1 MQTVAALKTTDN
13 LDFVTPAPVKRK
25 RAPKHD
31 FKDGQG
37 RVFAHRH
44 DNGSG
49 WVADTAY
56 VAPTVRVA
64 RAAQV
69 SGFARVHDRCVLSG
83 YAHVSGHAR
92 LFDCVYVKKNAKIF
106 GNAFVFGHVEVDDFA
121 ELAGHARISNGSV
134 FCGRVHV
141 GGNAQVDD
149 TQVYGPKHNVH
160 TRISGNAAL
169 KNCVINDYAVI
180 DESATCVRSNIS
192 NVILVGEA
200 AVINSTLRH
209 PDNGDWWR
217 YCNQIGSPLPAN
229 LEKLTVAGRVM
240 SSTLNIHTKQTMGAC
255 FVQSTVTL
263 QDERLGTFLS
273 DRLLSGRTLVAG
285 CTAYSA
291 FALEQYFEVG
301 LPGTGGR
308 EGARVAAT
316 PAPPPDFNLVRQRR
330 IMRAGVAT

>member
-69 SGFARVHDRCVLSG
+69 SGFARVHDNCNLSG

-92 LFDCVYVKKNAKIF
+92 LFDCVDVKKNAKIF

-141 GGNAQVDD
+141 GGNARVDD
-149 TQVYGPKHNVH
+149 TQVYGPKHNVR

-180 DESATCVRSNIS
+180 DERATCVRSTIS
-192 NVILVGEA
+192 NVILVGDA

-209 PDNGDWWR
+209 TDNSDWWR
-217 YCNQIGSPLPAN
+217 YCNQIGAPTPAN
-229 LEKLTVAGRVM
+229 LEKLTVAGQIV
-240 SSTLNIHTKQTMGAC
+240 SSTLNIAAKQTICAC
-255 FVQSTVTL
+255 FVHSTLTL
-263 QDERLGTFLS
+263 HDEQLGEFLRERLSTE
-273 DRLLSGRTLVAG
+273 RTLVAG
-285 CTAYSA
+285 CTAYGA
-291 FALEQYFEVG
+291 FTLEQYFEIG
-301 LPGTGGR
+301 MPGTGRR
-308 EGARVAAT
+308 EGARVA